1 MKKILIVG
9 YRGDWDEKA
18 ANAHKDVIFINGY
31 FMPNKDQVETII
43 GLVEMVDGVVFLQE
57 NTAYEVA
64 AIMLKKDIYEPEYFV
79 KQEPKNISD
88 GVMIE

>member
-9 YRGDWDEKA
+9 YREYWDDKA
-18 ANAHKDVIFINGY
+18 ANANKDVIFINEY
-31 FMPNKDQVETII
+31 FMPNKDQVATII
-43 GLVEMVDGVVFLQE
+43 ELVKMVDGVVFLQE

-64 AIMLKKDIYEPEYFV
+64 ARMLKKDIYEPEYFV
-79 KQEPKNISD
+79 KQEPKYTSD

>member
-31 FMPNKDQVETII
+31 FMPNKNQVETII

-64 AIMLKKDIYEPEYFV
+64 ARMLKKDIYEPEYFV
-79 KQEPKNISD
+79 KEEPKYTSD

>member
-9 YRGDWDEKA
+9 YRGYWDEKA
-18 ANAHKDVIFINGY
+18 ANDHKDVIFINGY
-31 FMPNKDQVETII
+31 FMPNKNQVETII
-43 GLVEMVDGVVFLQE
+43 GLVEMVDGIVFLQE

-64 AIMLKKDIYEPEYFV
+64 ATMLKKDIYEPEYFV
-79 KQEPKNISD
+79 KQDPKNISD

>member
-1 MKKILIVG
+1 MKKILTVG
-9 YRGDWDEKA
+9 YSGDWDEKA
-18 ANAHKDVIFINGY
+18 TNANKDVICINNY
-31 FMPNKDQVETII
+31 FMPNKNQVETII

-57 NTAYEVA
+57 STAYEVA

-79 KQEPKNISD
+79 KQEPKYTSD